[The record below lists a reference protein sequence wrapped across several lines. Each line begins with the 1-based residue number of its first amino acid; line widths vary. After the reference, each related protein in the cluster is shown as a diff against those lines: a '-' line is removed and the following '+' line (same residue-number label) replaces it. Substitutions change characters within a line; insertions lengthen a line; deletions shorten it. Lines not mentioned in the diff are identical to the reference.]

1 MKMEIVWK
9 SGAGKRCWDIVA
21 GKSWRSDTEPC
32 PSLSQSTADLST
44 VILSGLNTP
53 PSLRGSW
60 TSPWVRMIS
69 SVFLSDMVLL

>member
-1 MKMEIVWK
+1 MEIARK

-21 GKSWRSDTEPC
+21 GKSCRSDTEPC
-32 PSLSQSTADLST
+32 PSHSQSTADLST

-53 PSLRGSW
+53 PSLRASW